1 MKTLSKTLSLPI
13 RAKAMKMEKV
23 IDKELISHLLMLESN
38 QQETV
43 LTYIKNLLTNEQM
56 NFRAEA
62 SEQAIASGK
71 VKSFNQF
78 NTDFENWKI
87 QKRVNTK

>member
-1 MKTLSKTLSLPI
+1 MKTLSLPI
-13 RAKAMKMEKV
+13 RAKAIKMEKV

-43 LTYIKNLLTNEQM
+43 LAYIKNLLTNEQM

-78 NTDFENWKI
+78 NTDFENWKV
-87 QKRVNTK
+87 QKRAGTK

>member
-1 MKTLSKTLSLPI
+1 MKTLSLPT

-43 LTYIKNLLTNEQM
+43 LAYIKNLLTNEQM
-56 NFRAEA
+56 NFSAEA
-62 SEQAIASGK
+62 SEQAIVSGK

-78 NTDFENWKI
+78 NKDFENWKAE
-87 QKRVNTK
+87 KRVNTK

>member
-1 MKTLSKTLSLPI
+1 
-13 RAKAMKMEKV
+13 MEKV

-43 LTYIKNLLTNEQM
+43 LAYIKNLLTNEQM
-56 NFRAEA
+56 NVRAKA
-62 SEQAIASGK
+62 SEEAISSDK
-71 VKSFNQF
+71 VKSFHQF

-87 QKRVNTK
+87 

>member
-1 MKTLSKTLSLPI
+1 MKTLSLPI
-13 RAKAMKMEKV
+13 RTKAMKMGKV

-43 LTYIKNLLTNEQM
+43 LDYIKNLLSNEQM
-56 NFRAEA
+56 NFKAEA

-78 NTDFENWKI
+78 NTDFENWKV

>member
-1 MKTLSKTLSLPI
+1 MKTLSLPI

-43 LTYIKNLLTNEQM
+43 LVYIKKLLTNEQI
-56 NFRAEA
+56 NFKAEA